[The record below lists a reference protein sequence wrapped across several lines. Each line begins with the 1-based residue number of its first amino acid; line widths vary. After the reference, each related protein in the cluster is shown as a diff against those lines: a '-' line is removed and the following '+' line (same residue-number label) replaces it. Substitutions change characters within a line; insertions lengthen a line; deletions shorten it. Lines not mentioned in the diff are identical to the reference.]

1 MQLYPYLIFN
11 GNADEAMHFYQKVLG
26 GKLSISRF
34 SDLPDFD
41 PETSGL
47 ETAQRVLNAQ
57 LQWDHAVFMA
67 SDTCPEQPSEPMQ
80 SVSIALELDD
90 LNRSTDIY
98 EAFATDG
105 EVIMPWA
112 PTFWAEGFGMV
123 KDKFG
128 VTWMINHHIK
138 AAFT

>member
-1 MQLYPYLIFN
+1 MQLYPYLTFN

-80 SVSIALELDD
+80 SV
-90 LNRSTDIY
+90 
-98 EAFATDG
+98 
-105 EVIMPWA
+105 
-112 PTFWAEGFGMV
+112 
-123 KDKFG
+123 
-128 VTWMINHHIK
+128 
-138 AAFT
+138 